1 MRVFTET
8 PQEGVTVPVRPPR
21 EIGGLL
27 KIVEACADTPEK
39 GNPAL

>member
-8 PQEGVTVPVRPPR
+8 PQARATVLARPAR

-27 KIVEACADTPEK
+27 KIVAACADTPEN

>member
-8 PQEGVTVPVRPPR
+8 PQAQAIVPARPTR

-27 KIVEACADTPEK
+27 KIVEACADTPEN